1 MLPSTPSSAPLG
13 QPISRRHFLQGAGA
27 ALSLP
32 LLEALLPGIARAA
45 QPAPASGTPRSVT
58 FEKRTLTTEYWCD
71 GLTAADIDGD
81 GQMDIVAGPFWYK
94 GPDFKVRYPF
104 FEPVPQ
110 ALEANPTDSMFSFV
124 YDFNGDG
131 LPDILVLG
139 RVLFH
144 EAFWYENPGPG
155 RVTDPSVRWKKHFV
169 THRVFGESPQFLDL
183 NGDGKP
189 ELLSISGESAKD
201 KIKQWGW
208 YAPDWSNPTQP
219 WHFVPITEKGEFN
232 HYYHGTGAG
241 DIDGDGRLDL
251 VLNEG
256 WWEQPP
262 KSAPPGTLWT
272 AHPFPR
278 PLGTR
283 GGAQIYVFDVD
294 GDGLNDIVTSI
305 DAHGWGLSWFQQKRA
320 EGGAIS
326 FVEHRIMGDRSEEGK
341 FGVAFSQP
349 HALVVA
355 DLDGDGLPDIITGKR
370 RWAHGPKGD
379 IEPMATPVIYWF
391 QLRRDGRGGAT
402 FIPHLIDDASGVG
415 TQIQAIDVNGDGV
428 PDVLSASKLGTF
440 VFLTQRG

>member
-1 MLPSTPSSAPLG
+1 
-13 QPISRRHFLQGAGA
+13 
-27 ALSLP
+27 
-32 LLEALLPGIARAA
+32 
-45 QPAPASGTPRSVT
+45 
-58 FEKRTLTTEYWCD
+58 
-71 GLTAADIDGD
+71 
-81 GQMDIVAGPFWYK
+81 
-94 GPDFKVRYPF
+94 
-104 FEPVPQ
+104 
-110 ALEANPTDSMFSFV
+110 
-124 YDFNGDG
+124 
-131 LPDILVLG
+131 
-139 RVLFH
+139 
-144 EAFWYENPGPG
+144 
-155 RVTDPSVRWKKHFV
+155 
-169 THRVFGESPQFLDL
+169 
-183 NGDGKP
+183 
-189 ELLSISGESAKD
+189 
-201 KIKQWGW
+201 
-208 YAPDWSNPTQP
+208 
-219 WHFVPITEKGEFN
+219 
-232 HYYHGTGAG
+232 
-241 DIDGDGRLDL
+241 